1 MLIGVRPQFN
11 PNPLHVQQLTTR
23 GDLAQMK
30 LELTQQM
37 MQMQADLTKWIVASL
52 VRRWAQ

>member
-11 PNPLHVQQLTTR
+11 SNPLHAQQLTIC

-37 MQMQADLTKWIVASL
+37 KQMQADLTKWIVASL

>member
-1 MLIGVRPQFN
+1 MLIGVRPQFKS
-11 PNPLHVQQLTTR
+11 NPLHAQQLTIC

-37 MQMQADLTKWIVASL
+37 KQMQADLTKWIVASL

>member
-1 MLIGVRPQFN
+1 MLIGVRPQFK
-11 PNPLHVQQLTTR
+11 PNPLHAQQFTTR

-37 MQMQADLTKWIVASL
+37 MQMQADLTKWIIASR